1 MNVLVTGGTGFI
13 GSHVCDALQKRGH
26 FIRVFSRKPEQYR
39 APLPGVEYYLGDMAD
54 TFYLS
59 EAMNGMDAVIHLV
72 SSTVPGTSNLD
83 PVADINF
90 NLASTV
96 RMLELMRQ
104 AGPKRIVFLSSG
116 GTVYGEPTRLPVTE
130 DEALK
135 PLCSYGVTK
144 IAIEHYLGMYA
155 FLYGFEPVVLRASNP
170 FGPRQGRLGI
180 QGLVAAFLNRI
191 VAGKPLTIWGDGE
204 VIRDYFYVSDLADLC
219 ALAVESKA
227 TGIFNAGSGEGTS
240 INRMIEL
247 ISLATQQ
254 TPEVHYEPQRKF
266 DVRETYLDIS
276 RAQTAFGWT
285 PVVNLKDGLAQH
297 WEWLRNI
304 D

>member
-13 GSHVCDALQKRGH
+13 GSHVCDALLRCGH
-26 FIRVFSRKPEQYR
+26 HVRVLSRKAEPYR
-39 APLPGVEYYLGDMAD
+39 APLPRVEYYLGDIAD

-59 EAMNGMDAVIHLV
+59 EALNGMDAVIHLV

-90 NLASTV
+90 NLAGTV

-116 GTVYGEPTRLPVTE
+116 GTVYGEPSRLPVAE
-130 DEALK
+130 DEPLN

-144 IAIEHYLGMYA
+144 VAIEHYLGMYA
-155 FLYGFEPVVLRASNP
+155 FLYGIEPVVLRASNP

-191 VAGKPLTIWGDGE
+191 IAGKPLTVWGDGE
-204 VIRDYFYVSDLADLC
+204 VIRDYFYASDLADLC
-219 ALAVESKA
+219 VLAAESKE
-227 TGIFNAGSGEGTS
+227 TGIFNAGSGQGTS

-247 ISLATQQ
+247 IGLATGQK
-254 TPEVHYEPQRKF
+254 PEVHYEPQRKF

-276 RAQTAFGWT
+276 KARSAFGWEPT
-285 PVVNLKDGLAQH
+285 VDLEEGISRH
-297 WEWLRNI
+297 WEWLRSVT
-304 D
+304 

>member
-13 GSHVCDALQKRGH
+13 GSHVCDALLLRGH
-26 FIRVFSRKPEQYR
+26 LVRVLSRKPEPYR
-39 APLPGVEYYLGDMAD
+39 PPLAGVEYFLGDIAD

-59 EAMNGMDAVIHLV
+59 EALSGMDAVIHLV

-90 NLASTV
+90 NLAGTV

-116 GTVYGEPTRLPVTE
+116 GTVYGEPSRLPVTE
-130 DEALK
+130 EEPLN

-144 IAIEHYLGMYA
+144 VAIEHYLGMYA
-155 FLYGFEPVVLRASNP
+155 FLYDIEPVVLRASNP

-180 QGLVAAFLNRI
+180 QGLVAAFLSRML
-191 VAGKPLTIWGDGE
+191 AGKPLAVWGDGE
-204 VIRDYFYVSDLADLC
+204 VIRDYFYVSDLAELC
-219 ALAVESKA
+219 ALAVESKE
-227 TGIFNAGSGEGTS
+227 TGVFNAGSGQGTS

-247 ISLATQQ
+247 IGSATAMK
-254 TPEVHYEPQRKF
+254 PEVHYEPQRKF

-276 RAQTAFGWT
+276 KARKAFGWK
-285 PVVNLKDGLAQH
+285 PSVDLESGISRH
-297 WEWLRNI
+297 WEWLRSLN
-304 D
+304 

>member
-13 GSHVCDALQKRGH
+13 GSHVCDALLRRGH
-26 FIRVFSRKPEQYR
+26 NIRVLSRKAEPYR
-39 APLPGVEYYLGDMAD
+39 PPLPGVDYFLGDIAD

-59 EAMNGMDAVIHLV
+59 EALSGMDAVIHLV

-90 NLASTV
+90 NLAGTV

-116 GTVYGEPTRLPVTE
+116 GTVYGEPSRLPVAETE
-130 DEALK
+130 PLN

-144 IAIEHYLGMYA
+144 VAIEHYLGMYA
-155 FLYGFEPVVLRASNP
+155 FLYGIEPVVLRASNP

-180 QGLVAAFLNRI
+180 QGLVAAFLSRI
-191 VAGKPLTIWGDGE
+191 LAGKPLVVWGDGE
-204 VIRDYFYVSDLADLC
+204 VIRDYFYASDLADLC
-219 ALAVESKA
+219 ALAVESTE
-227 TGIFNAGSGEGTS
+227 TGIFNAGSGQGTS

-247 ISLATQQ
+247 IGKATAIQ
-254 TPEVHYEPQRKF
+254 PEVHYEPQRKF

-276 RAQTAFGWT
+276 KARTAFGWE
-285 PVVNLKDGLAQH
+285 PVVDLESGISQH
-297 WEWLRNI
+297 WDWLRSLS
-304 D
+304 